1 MVAVADRFA
10 AAAGAVVS
18 RCYAW
23 LRKTITTLRR
33 ERLLLAGQ
41 DDNYVAPRRLVRLAT
56 LLEKLTAF
64 GLSALGFGPGLLGM
78 SIKTLPIIKIPTK
91 KS

>member
-1 MVAVADRFA
+1 MAVADIFA

-18 RCYAW
+18 CCYAW

-56 LLEKLTAF
+56 LLEKVTAF
-64 GLSALGFGPGLLGM
+64 ELQSLGFGPLTSWHEYKNLAY
-78 SIKTLPIIKIPTK
+78 
-91 KS
+91 